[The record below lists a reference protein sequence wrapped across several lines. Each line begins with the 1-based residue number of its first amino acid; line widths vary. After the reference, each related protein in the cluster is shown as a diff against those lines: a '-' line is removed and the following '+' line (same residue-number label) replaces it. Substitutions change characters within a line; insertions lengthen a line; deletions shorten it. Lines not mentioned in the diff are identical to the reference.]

1 MKYVVMRSSSWLL
14 SHLLCHWASAWR
26 QEATGSLAHRGQPLR
41 ALKEVTLGL
50 GCFWEP
56 SEKLLEM
63 DGIVST
69 ACGYAGSEFE
79 DQTPSYDSVCGGD
92 GNVEAVR
99 VEFDDDI
106 VAVENVLD
114 RALDCAKPSLNKR
127 QYNPVIFVA
136 NKDDL
141 ERADAWRRT
150 MRSRED
156 GLDSSM
162 FKLEN
167 ARKFFLAE
175 NYHQNYWQKW
185 RPRYALLLF
194 VVLLQTF
201 APPDLLGQQGNAACT
216 IVALFLAGLTL
227 FERAIDKKVTAL
239 PINTFSK

>member
-1 MKYVVMRSSSWLL
+1 MWLMTSSSWLL
-14 SHLLCHWASAWR
+14 IHLLCRQASAWH
-26 QEATGSLAHRGQPLR
+26 QETTGSLAHRGRALR
-41 ALKEVTLGL
+41 ALKEVTIGL

-56 SEKLLEM
+56 SEKLLETE
-63 DGIVST
+63 GIVST

-79 DQTPSYDSVCGGD
+79 DRTPSYDSVCGGD

-99 VEFDDDI
+99 VEFDDKI
-106 VAVENVLD
+106 VAVEDVLD
-114 RALDCAKPSLNKR
+114 RALECAKPSLNKR

-136 NKDDL
+136 NEEDL
-141 ERADAWRRT
+141 ERADAWRQS
-150 MRSRED
+150 MRSRQD

-162 FKLEN
+162 FKLET

-185 RPRYALLLF
+185 RPRYALLGL
-194 VVLLQTF
+194 VVLVQTF

-216 IVALFLAGLTL
+216 ILALSLAGQTL
-227 FERAIDKKVTAL
+227 LERAIDKKVTAL